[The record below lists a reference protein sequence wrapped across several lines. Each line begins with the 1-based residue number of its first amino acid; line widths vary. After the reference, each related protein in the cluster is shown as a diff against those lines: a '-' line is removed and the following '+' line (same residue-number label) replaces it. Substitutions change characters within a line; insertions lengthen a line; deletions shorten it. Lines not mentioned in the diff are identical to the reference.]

1 MILNNFTAVNWK
13 NKIFKNHS
21 IEEFED
27 LAYEVFR
34 FQTTHCEVYSEYA
47 NALGMMNPS
56 KLSEIPF
63 LPISFYKTRKIISN
77 TFSEHECVFKSS
89 GTQGERSNH
98 YVADTD
104 IYKHSFD
111 RTYRDFVG
119 NPEDQLIIGLLP
131 NYVEQGDSSLVYMVN
146 HLIETSNHKG
156 SQFFLSELDKLKEVV
171 TNSNL
176 TGKQL
181 VVIGVAYSL
190 LDLCDLDINLRDAI
204 VIETGGM
211 KGRRKELSKENLHS
225 KLIKE
230 LNINRL
236 YSEYGMTEMLSQAY
250 CTKDFQFQGP
260 PWMRILIRDMY
271 DPLSIIGDKK
281 RGGINVIDLANVYSC
296 SFIATEDTGIKIGD
310 KFQLMGRIEKSDLRG
325 CNLLVD

>member
-1 MILNNFTAVNWK
+1 MEWRD
-13 NKIFKNHS
+13 KIFKNHS
-21 IEEFED
+21 IQEFED
-27 LAYEVFR
+27 LAFEVFR
-34 FQTTHCEVYSEYA
+34 YQLKHCEVYSDYVSV
-47 NALGMMNPS
+47 LGKVNPS
-56 KLSEIPF
+56 ELSEMPF
-63 LPISFYKTRKIISN
+63 LPISLYKSRKIISN
-77 TFSEHECVFKSS
+77 TFETHECVFKSS
-89 GTQGERSNH
+89 GTQGDRSTH

-111 RTYRDFVG
+111 STYRSFIG
-119 NPEDQLIIGLLP
+119 NPEDQIIIGLLP

-146 HLIETSNHKG
+146 SLIETSNHNA
-156 SQFFLSELDKLKEVV
+156 SQFFLSELDQLQEVV

-176 TGKQL
+176 TRKQL

-190 LDLCDLDINLRDAI
+190 LDLCDLGINLRDAI

-225 KLIKE
+225 KLKKE

-236 YSEYGMTEMLSQAY
+236 YSEYGMTELLSQAY

-260 PWMRILIRDMY
+260 PWMRVLIRDLY
-271 DPLSIIGDKK
+271 DPLSIIGDNK
-281 RGGINVIDLANVYSC
+281 RGGINIIDLANVFGC

-325 CNLLVD
+325 CNLLVE

>member
-1 MILNNFTAVNWK
+1 
-13 NKIFKNHS
+13 
-21 IEEFED
+21 
-27 LAYEVFR
+27 
-34 FQTTHCEVYSEYA
+34 
-47 NALGMMNPS
+47 LGKVNPS
-56 KLSEIPF
+56 ELSEMPF
-63 LPISFYKTRKIISN
+63 LPISLYKSRKIISDTFN
-77 TFSEHECVFKSS
+77 THECVFKSS
-89 GTQGERSNH
+89 GTQGERSTH

-104 IYKHSFD
+104 IYKKSFD
-111 RTYRDFVG
+111 STYRSFIG
-119 NPEDQLIIGLLP
+119 NPEDQIIIGLLP

-146 HLIETSNHKG
+146 HLIETSKNNG
-156 SQFFLSELDKLKEVV
+156 SQFFLSELEQLQEVV

-176 TGKQL
+176 SGKQL

-190 LDLCDLDINLRDAI
+190 LDLCDLGVNLSNAI

-230 LNINRL
+230 LNIIRL

-260 PWMRILIRDMY
+260 PWMRVLIRDLY
-271 DPLSIIGDKK
+271 DPLSIIGDNK
-281 RGGINVIDLANVYSC
+281 RGGINIIDLANVFGC

-325 CNLLVD
+325 CNLLVE

>member
-1 MILNNFTAVNWK
+1 MKWQ

-21 IEEFED
+21 TQEFED
-27 LAYEVFR
+27 LALEVFR
-34 FQTTHCEVYSEYA
+34 YQLIHCKVYSEYA
-47 NALGMMNPS
+47 NALGKINPS

-63 LPISFYKTRKIISN
+63 LPISFYKSRKIISDSFN
-77 TFSEHECVFKSS
+77 THECVFKSS
-89 GTQGERSNH
+89 GTQGERSTH

-104 IYKHSFD
+104 IYKKSFD
-111 RTYRDFVG
+111 STYRSFIG
-119 NPEDQLIIGLLP
+119 NPEDQIIIGLLP

-146 HLIETSNHKG
+146 HLIETSKNNG
-156 SQFFLSELDKLKEVV
+156 SQFFLSELEQLQEVV

-176 TGKQL
+176 SGKQL

-190 LDLCDLDINLRDAI
+190 LDLCDLGVNLSNAI

-260 PWMRILIRDMY
+260 PWMRVFIRDLY
-271 DPLSIIGDKK
+271 DPLSIIGDNK
-281 RGGINVIDLANVYSC
+281 RGGINIIDLANVFGC

-325 CNLLVD
+325 CNLLVE

>member
-1 MILNNFTAVNWK
+1 VKWQ

-21 IEEFED
+21 TQEFED
-27 LAYEVFR
+27 LALEVFR
-34 FQTTHCEVYSEYA
+34 YQLTHCKVYSEYA
-47 NALGMMNPS
+47 NALGKINPS

-63 LPISFYKTRKIISN
+63 LPISFYKSRKIISDTFN
-77 TFSEHECVFKSS
+77 THECVFKSS
-89 GTQGERSNH
+89 GTQGERSTH

-104 IYKHSFD
+104 IYKKSFD
-111 RTYRDFVG
+111 STYRSFIG
-119 NPEDQLIIGLLP
+119 NPEDQIIIGLLP

-146 HLIETSNHKG
+146 HLIETSKNNG
-156 SQFFLSELDKLKEVV
+156 SQFFLSELEQLQEVV

-176 TGKQL
+176 SGKQL

-190 LDLCDLDINLRDAI
+190 LDLCDLGVNLSNAI

-230 LNINRL
+230 LNIIRL

-260 PWMRILIRDMY
+260 PWMRVLIRDLY
-271 DPLSIIGDKK
+271 DPLSIIGDNK
-281 RGGINVIDLANVYSC
+281 RGGINIIDLANVFGC

-325 CNLLVD
+325 CNLLVE